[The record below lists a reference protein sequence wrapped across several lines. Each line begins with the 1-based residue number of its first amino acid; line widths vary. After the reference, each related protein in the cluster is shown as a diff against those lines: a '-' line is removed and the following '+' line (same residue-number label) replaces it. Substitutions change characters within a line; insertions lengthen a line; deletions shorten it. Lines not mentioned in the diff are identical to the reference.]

1 MLQVFLCFKIE
12 YLQWYFR
19 KGEHL
24 LAIRLLKMSTSDI
37 ELYVLQTKII
47 DILWHVKIL
56 MLFQYNL
63 VYYSLNE
70 EFMKTGQQYDLI

>member
-1 MLQVFLCFKIE
+1 
-12 YLQWYFR
+12 
-19 KGEHL
+19 
-24 LAIRLLKMSTSDI
+24 MSTSDI